1 MKRNT
6 VFALTALFA
15 SVAQA
20 QTVTYTPVTRH
31 VGAGTGMVLSS
42 HPAASGVEA
51 AVRACVD
58 AVPVGAAFTCK
69 VQGAKSA
76 AAPAPAPAPVPA
88 PPPPAP
94 APQPAPPPPAPA
106 PAPTPAPAPAPV
118 PGALTIYVSDCQAG
132 APFTCVPGSDASDG
146 RTEERP
152 RRTLGQWVNTLP
164 AGSRV
169 LLNRGGVWND
179 VGVMLENPNT
189 TAAAPLTFDAYGTGP
204 KPWLKKAAGN
214 MFNVGGGWG
223 NTSNDGGYVFRNLK
237 FDGLL
242 TAEWGFWFVQNVRDV
257 TLENNEITGFRIA
270 INSNDG
276 SPVGVTGITLRNNHI
291 YRNRAM
297 GLLGHYDNMLI
308 EGNTFEANNFSG
320 STFDHGT
327 YIGGGHNITIRGNRY
342 LRNSTVDGECRGGNM
357 TFHGQIDGLLI
368 EGNTVEQDS
377 AADGCWLMSVTQGYS
392 SPEWFRN
399 AVIRNNKLINGGNT
413 VMAVQSAPGVLVEG
427 NVVINTRATTQ
438 TAFAIGS
445 GANGG
450 GDVADEGAIVRNNVV
465 CRVNP
470 GAAGAVTSV
479 NSPGATVTNNVAR
492 SGAEA
497 TTGPCAR

>member
-1 MKRNT
+1 MNRIHI
-6 VFALTALFA
+6 VALATLFA
-15 SVAQA
+15 SASQA
-20 QTVTYTPVTRH
+20 QTINYTPVTRH
-31 VGAGTGMVLSS
+31 TGAGTGMVLSS
-42 HPAASGVEA
+42 HSAASGVA
-51 AVRACVD
+51 GAVSACVD
-58 AVPVGAAFTCK
+58 AAPVGASFTCK
-69 VQGAKSA
+69 VQGTKA
-76 AAPAPAPAPVPA
+76 AATPAPAPAPAPVP
-88 PPPPAP
+88 
-94 APQPAPPPPAPA
+94 PPPAPA
-106 PAPTPAPAPAPV
+106 PAPSPAPAPAPV

-132 APFTCVPGSDASDG
+132 APITCVPGSDASDG
-146 RTEERP
+146 RSEDRP

-169 LLNRGGVWND
+169 LLNRGGVWVD
-179 VGVMLENPNT
+179 VGVMLENRNT
-189 TAAAPLTFDAYGTGP
+189 SAAAPLTFDAYGTGP
-204 KPWLKKAAGN
+204 APWLKKATGN

-223 NTSNDGGYVFRNLK
+223 NTSDDGGYVFRNLK
-237 FDGLL
+237 FDGMGA
-242 TAEWGFWFVQNVRDV
+242 AEWGFWFVQNVRDV

-291 YRNRAM
+291 HRNRAM
-297 GLLGHYDNMLI
+297 GLLGHYDNFLI

-327 YIGGGHNITIRGNRY
+327 YIGGGHNITVRGNRY
-342 LRNSTVDGECRGGNM
+342 LRNSTVNGECRGGNM
-357 TFHGQIDGLLI
+357 TFHGQIDGLLV
-368 EGNTVEQDS
+368 EDNTIEQDS

-427 NVVINTRATTQ
+427 NVAINTRATSQ

-445 GANGG
+445 GGPGPNSNGDD
-450 GDVADEGAIVRNNVV
+450 GDSNAIVRNNVA
-465 CRVNP
+465 CRVN
-470 GAAGAVTSV
+470 AGASGAVVAV

-492 SGAEA
+492 SGADA